1 MSERNSRLLLISCL
15 IVAITLLH
23 YGTPHHLMYMHILL
37 QSLFFIPVS
46 LSGIWFGK
54 KGGLLSAASV
64 TAVYIHHAV
73 TVMMPTSEMAVGNT
87 IQIALLF
94 LVGFLTG
101 TYADVKRSYQRT
113 MQGSKSYPAITFPT
127 EQSLLIYVDDTG
139 ATDNAVR
146 YVANLFGRI
155 PDVKVTLL
163 SVLSKTNPDF
173 LGSHEDFKK
182 EQAQSS
188 EASRRTME
196 KARELLLKSGFIDAN
211 VSVRF
216 AHSQD
221 ARTSDLI
228 LHEQKSGNYSAIV
241 IGGHRLSRAEEF
253 LFGNVAI
260 RLARE
265 ATCPVWIIDENT
277 STAAQVS
284 SPAKQ
289 LANQAQ

>member
-1 MSERNSRLLLISCL
+1 MLISSL
-15 IVAITLLH
+15 IAAIALFH
-23 YGTPHHLMYMHILL
+23 HGTPHHLLYVHILL

-54 KGGLLSAASV
+54 KGGLIAAV
-64 TAVYIHHAV
+64 AITAVYIHHAV

-87 IQIALLF
+87 TQIVLLF

-101 TYADVKRSYQRT
+101 TYADVKRSYHQT
-113 MQGSKSYPAITFPT
+113 MHGLKSSTVTTFPA
-127 EQSLLIYVDDTG
+127 EQSLLVYVDDSS
-139 ATDNAVR
+139 ATDKAVR

-163 SVLSKTNPDF
+163 NVLSETNPDF
-173 LGSHEDFKK
+173 FGSHEDFKK

-196 KARELLLKSGFIDAN
+196 KARELLLESGFTDAN
-211 VSVRF
+211 ISVRF
-216 AHSQD
+216 AHSHD
-221 ARTSDLI
+221 ARISDVI
-228 LHEQKSGNYSAIV
+228 LHEQKSGKYSAIV

-260 RLARE
+260 RLARQ
-265 ATCPVWIIDENT
+265 ATCPVWIVDEN
-277 STAAQVS
+277 AAAKA
-284 SPAKQ
+284 PASAPTKQ
-289 LANQAQ
+289 LTTNQVQ